1 MNDLTIS
8 PESLDIAN
16 AYLTYGSIQE
26 TANELSIP
34 PDLVANTLEKRE
46 VKVYIDQVFLD
57 QGYRNRNK
65 LHAVL
70 DKIIDSKLEEA
81 EETEL
86 YSDKDLVEI
95 IQLAHK
101 MRMDEAKLASASRP
115 PPPTIQNNVQ
125 VIEENAL
132 GVGGKYGKL
141 IEQLLCQN
149 D

>member
-16 AYLTYGSIQE
+16 AYLAYGSIE
-26 TANELSIP
+26 ATASELSLP
-34 PDLVANTLEKRE
+34 SDLIAQTLNKRE

-65 LHAVL
+65 LHDVL
-70 DKIIDSKLEEA
+70 DRIIDSKLEEA

-86 YSDKDLVEI
+86 YSDKDLVDI

-101 MRMDEAKLASASRP
+101 MRMDEAKLAKETQPAA
-115 PPPTIQNNVQ
+115 PTIQNNVQ
-125 VIEENAL
+125 VIDENPF
-132 GVGGKYGKL
+132 GGGKYGEL
-141 IEQLLCQN
+141 IEQLLCQK